1 MDKIIELL
9 MKQPIIAFFL
19 VIWVIG
25 AIGNALKAKQK
36 VKERNEAKT
45 RPTPVARAE
54 SSDSLAGNAP
64 AGNAPAGNMSAG
76 STSAGNIADR
86 AVGGSKPGAVVG
98 GMGTGQQKQLA
109 AQRQAPTSM
118 RGRDRQV
125 IPTAKPV
132 PAAKAVPATNP
143 AAKTPDQ
150 VAREMRRI
158 LGLEPEAP
166 KPVAAPAQ
174 PAPPPMRRE
183 PVMIDNAAVQL
194 SKSPSRA
201 KEHMSSHVGE
211 GMRDRH
217 MAASKVGQTTRKP
230 SSRGEIGN
238 LGGRN
243 KPRKRRLV
251 ERVRR
256 YPMTDLRR
264 IIVMSEL
271 LSPPITMRPQS
282 DRLF

>member
-54 SSDSLAGNAP
+54 SSDSLAGNSL
-64 AGNAPAGNMSAG
+64 AGNAPAG

-125 IPTAKPV
+125 IPTAKP
-132 PAAKAVPATNP
+132 VPATNP

-271 LSPPITMRPQS
+271 LSPPITMRPKS

>member
-9 MKQPIIAFFL
+9 MKQPIVAFFL

-36 VKERNEAKT
+36 VKQRNEAKT

-54 SSDSLAGNAP
+54 SSDLSAGDSP
-64 AGNAPAGNMSAG
+64 AGGLL
-76 STSAGNIADR
+76 AGNIADR

-98 GMGTGQQKQLA
+98 GMGTGQQKQLT

-132 PAAKAVPATNP
+132 PATKAVPATNP

-183 PVMIDNAAVQL
+183 PVMIDHAAVQF
-194 SKSPSRA
+194 SKSPSLA

-217 MAASKVGQTTRKP
+217 LAASKVGQTSRRP

-243 KPRKRRLV
+243 KPRKRRPV

-271 LSPPITMRPQS
+271 LSPPITMRPKS

>member
-54 SSDSLAGNAP
+54 SSDSL
-64 AGNAPAGNMSAG
+64 AGNMSAG

-271 LSPPITMRPQS
+271 LSPPITMRPKS

>member
-36 VKERNEAKT
+36 VKERNEANT
-45 RPTPVARAE
+45 RPTPVVRAE
-54 SSDSLAGNAP
+54 SSDSSAGDSP
-64 AGNAPAGNMSAG
+64 AGG
-76 STSAGNIADR
+76 SLAGNIAGR
-86 AVGGSKPGAVVG
+86 AVGGDKPGAVVG

-183 PVMIDNAAVQL
+183 PVMIDHAAVEL
-194 SKSPSRA
+194 SKSPSLA

-217 MAASKVGQTTRKP
+217 LAASKVGQTSRRP

-271 LSPPITMRPQS
+271 LSPPITMRPKS

>member
-54 SSDSLAGNAP
+54 SSDS
-64 AGNAPAGNMSAG
+64 PAGNMPAG
-76 STSAGNIADR
+76 SR
-86 AVGGSKPGAVVG
+86 AVGGDKPGAVVG
-98 GMGTGQQKQLA
+98 GMGTGQQKQLT
-109 AQRQAPTSM
+109 AQRQAPISM

-132 PAAKAVPATNP
+132 PATKP
-143 AAKTPDQ
+143 AAKSPDQ

-183 PVMIDNAAVQL
+183 PVMIDHAAVQL

-201 KEHMSSHVGE
+201 KQHMSSHVGE

-243 KPRKRRLV
+243 KPRKRRPM
-251 ERVRR
+251 EHIRR

-264 IIVMSEL
+264 MIVMSEL
-271 LSPPITMRPQS
+271 LSPPITMRPKS

>member
-54 SSDSLAGNAP
+54 SSDSLAGNSL
-64 AGNAPAGNMSAG
+64 AGNASAG

-143 AAKTPDQ
+143 AAKSPDQ

-271 LSPPITMRPQS
+271 LSPPITMRPKS

>member
-9 MKQPIIAFFL
+9 MKQPIVAFFL

-36 VKERNEAKT
+36 VKQRNEAKT

-54 SSDSLAGNAP
+54 SSDLSAGDSP
-64 AGNAPAGNMSAG
+64 AGGLL
-76 STSAGNIADR
+76 AGNIADR

-98 GMGTGQQKQLA
+98 GMGTGQQKQLT

-132 PAAKAVPATNP
+132 PATNP
-143 AAKTPDQ
+143 AAKTPQQ

-166 KPVAAPAQ
+166 KPVAATAQ

-183 PVMIDNAAVQL
+183 PVMIDNAAVQF

-271 LSPPITMRPQS
+271 LSPPITMRPKS

>member
-54 SSDSLAGNAP
+54 SSDSP

-125 IPTAKPV
+125 IPTAKP
-132 PAAKAVPATNP
+132 VPATNP

-271 LSPPITMRPQS
+271 LSPPITMRPKS

>member
-54 SSDSLAGNAP
+54 SSDSLAGN
-64 AGNAPAGNMSAG
+64 MSAG
-76 STSAGNIADR
+76 SMSAGNIADR

-271 LSPPITMRPQS
+271 LSPPITMRPKS